1 MSVYYRCYGYFRFEN
16 ESEAKKNYDT
26 LITREDNR
34 FNYFPEELKLAGDT
48 ITFKV
53 DGNFS
58 SYTTCEK
65 TNDIISEVAENA
77 KVGIVK
83 IDEGDGED
91 AMWSWRTYSVSG
103 TEVMRTHTKPQKSYS
118 FKGELEFTDEEAACA
133 ACKMLLTDPLNSI
146 FTKFPANQIVFD
158 GDKRQIVFDGK
169 FLRID
174 AYCGGNVAIFKKT
187 ERLLRKIQA
196 QAVGGKLEVAE
207 TFALRFIP
215 NRSKDSSDWVN
226 NMNRQIFYHV
236 TGSLSFATTKEAE
249 NAYQKLISHEKSVFR
264 INAKNSFPLY
274 IIGTKLVFDDIG
286 NCHRTLFDDTE
297 ELIKEFAAIATKGKV
312 ENAFSNLET
321 MNSYLV
327 FRIVP
332 SKVQAWNRFVEKKK
346 EKPGVK

>member
-1 MSVYYRCYGYFRFEN
+1 MSMYYRCYGYFRYEN
-16 ESEAKKNYDT
+16 ESEAKKNYDI
-26 LITREDNR
+26 LVTREDNR
-34 FNYFPEELKLAGDT
+34 FNYFPEELKLVGDT

-103 TEVMRTHTKPQKSYS
+103 TEVMRTHTKPQKSYR
-118 FKGELEFTDEEAACA
+118 FKGELEFADEEAARA
-133 ACKMLLTDPLNSI
+133 ACKMLLTDTANSI
-146 FTKFPANQIVFD
+146 FTKFPPNQIVFV
-158 GDKRQIVFDGK
+158 GDKRQIRFDGK

-174 AYCGGNVAIFKKT
+174 AHCGGNVAIFKKT
-187 ERLLRKIQA
+187 ERLLQKIQA
-196 QAVGGKLEVAE
+196 QATGGNLEAAE
-207 TFALRFIP
+207 TFVLRFIP
-215 NRSKDSSDWVN
+215 NRNKDSSDWVN
-226 NMNRQIFYHV
+226 NMNRKIFYHY
-236 TGSLSFATTKEAE
+236 TGSLTFGTTEEAE

-264 INAKNSFPLY
+264 VNAKNSFPLY
-274 IIGTKLVFDDIG
+274 VTHTKLVFDDIG
-286 NCHRTLFDDTE
+286 NCHRTLLNDTE

-332 SKVQAWNRFVEKKK
+332 SKVQAWNRFVEKRKGK
-346 EKPGVK
+346 QK